1 MFSVSLDQRIKW
13 KIVGQ
18 NLDTPHREFTS
29 DIIRYPHVLVF
40 DMDQPLKVQQN
51 SDEVVVELSEL
62 GETKSSTVPQ
72 SRVRADTTDIFLKE
86 ADINLEAAFSVMEDD
101 HLNAVEA
108 DLEANPTVKHAEPS
122 VAIMEQIETKV
133 KEAGSVPL
141 EAQDLVSK
149 LKWRKNLSCSKI
161 VEIFNGR

>member
-1 MFSVSLDQRIKW
+1 MTLHHTE
-13 KIVGQ
+13 
-18 NLDTPHREFTS
+18 NLQG
-29 DIIRYPHVLVF
+29 IRYPHVLVF

>member
-1 MFSVSLDQRIKW
+1 MWFFVFGFLRSSIQRTKQLGKTDFSRHQFF
-13 KIVGQ
+13 Q
-18 NLDTPHREFTS
+18 
-29 DIIRYPHVLVF
+29 RYPHVLVF